1 VAVAATFAIHPGY
14 TKISIVMVKELTE
27 LVSFVEH
34 SLLNDEIK
42 QRSSNNIVQSRKFSE
57 MLAAAIKRYQNNA
70 LTAAEIIRL
79 AKTIK
84 EADRRGENL
93 NLDFRELAFYDAL
106 EVNDSAVQI
115 LGDESA
121 TE

>member
-1 VAVAATFAIHPGY
+1 
-14 TKISIVMVKELTE
+14 MVKELTE